1 MTSHTGGAPL
11 RPRVTAIIPAY
22 NEGDTLAEVLLAL
35 QRTPLVD
42 DVLVVS
48 DGSTDDTV
56 DIVRRSGVRAIHLK
70 ENRGK
75 GTALATG
82 VSHTDSP
89 LLVFVDADILRISD
103 TMLDRLITPVAEGHL
118 DMNIGIRHRGAL
130 LNAVHRH
137 TGPLLSGIRCLRREI
152 FEAAPD
158 AYLQGYRIET
168 TLNWTCRRLGLR
180 CGTRV
185 LRHLKHRVKE
195 RKLGLLAGFAQRCH
209 MFGAVFSTW
218 LRLHFVPLPTVPAP
232 QQEQRE
238 QRDLELEY
246 INF

>member
-1 MTSHTGGAPL
+1 MSQATDPPPL
-11 RPRVTAIIPAY
+11 RPRVTAIVPAY
-22 NEGDTLAEVLLAL
+22 NEGDTLAEVLHAL
-35 QRTPLVD
+35 EGTPLVD
-42 DVLVVS
+42 DVLVIS

-56 DIVRRSGVRAIHLK
+56 DVARRAGVRAIHLK
-70 ENRGK
+70 ENCGK
-75 GTALATG
+75 GTALITG
-82 VSHTDSP
+82 VTHTDSP
-89 LLVFVDADILRISD
+89 LLVFVDADILRLSEQ
-103 TMLDRLITPVAEGHL
+103 MLDRLITPVVEGRL
-118 DMNIGIRHRGAL
+118 DMNIGIRHRGAP

-218 LRLHFVPLPTVPAP
+218 LRLRFLPPPVTLSAP
-232 QQEQRE
+232 RK

>member
-1 MTSHTGGAPL
+1 MNRPTDPTR
-11 RPRVTAIIPAY
+11 RPRVTAIVPAY
-22 NEGDTLAEVLLAL
+22 NEEDTLADVLLAL
-35 QRTPLVD
+35 RDTPLVD
-42 DVLVVS
+42 EVLVVS
-48 DGSTDDTV
+48 DGSTDHTV
-56 DIVRRSGVRAIHLK
+56 DIARRAGVRAIHLK

-82 VSHTDSP
+82 VAHTDSP
-89 LLVFVDADILRISD
+89 VLIFVDADIQRLSEE
-103 TMLDRLITPVAEGHL
+103 MLDGLITPVVEGRL

-152 FEAAPD
+152 FAAAPD

-168 TLNWTCRRLGLR
+168 TLNWTCERLGMR

-209 MFGAVFSTW
+209 MFGAVFWTW
-218 LRLHFVPLPTVPAP
+218 ARLRFAPLPLAPP
-232 QQEQRE
+232 QQRE
-238 QRDLELEY
+238 PRDLELEY